1 MYFKIF
7 KNDMKKNPGS
17 NLAIGLFMALSSGL
31 AALVFLMGI
40 QLFTTISNMYKIA
53 DPPHFLQMHKGELAQ
68 SKIDEFNKAYEG
80 VTDWQTVEMIDVY
93 GDELTVEGEAGS
105 FSMSDSRM
113 DIGLVKQNERHD
125 YLLDK
130 NHNIIKLQSGEI
142 GIPVTLLD
150 KYPIAIGDTVTLHN
164 GKISKSFVVAEF
176 VCDGQMNSTL
186 CSSTRVL
193 LSDEDFEILRGK
205 VGETEYIIETYFE
218 DTAMAAAYQAAY
230 EEEAAEM
237 PKNGQAVTYTMIFLL
252 SAMTDIM
259 MAMML
264 FVISMLLIVIA
275 FFCIRYTLLT
285 AMEDE
290 LREIGTMKAMGVPHK
305 EIRNLYLGK
314 MVILLGIGTVAGYL
328 LALVGAEFAI
338 DHMTRT
344 FGEEPL
350 SQWTLVVAVM
360 AAGLV
365 YLLALQYCKKVL
377 KYAKKVKVVE
387 VLVTGA
393 GLKKSKYTFVYGVM
407 LVAAFMVLLP
417 VNLVHTMESKEFI
430 TYMGTS
436 IHDVMIEVE
445 QGEELEERAERV
457 ITLLKQEKVTYHA
470 MKRVRVE
477 TEVLEENGIGEFIK
491 RKRSIHIDTGADAG
505 KGIQYLSGVAP
516 SSTKE
521 IALSKLEAEQLGK
534 TAGDS
539 LMVNW
544 LGHQKTLTVCG
555 IYQDVTSGGMT
566 AKAVCDFEDISPEQ
580 YAFMVDVPE
589 EKMQG
594 GCVEEWRKELG
605 NGFTVEWMEE
615 FLNQTLGG
623 VTKQMK
629 LVELAAIVAVMG
641 LVIIIVLLFL
651 KLRLAKEASQIAIK
665 KAIGLSCRQIRLQE
679 LIRLVIAAAMGV
691 ESGTILV
698 NCFGDVPVSILFQM
712 TGLGIQQ
719 IQFFIQPLISWVAL
733 PLLLLSVTVGSGWLG
748 SRRVNRIT
756 VVDYLNE

>member
-1 MYFKIF
+1 MYFNVF

-31 AALVFLMGI
+31 AALVFLMGL

-93 GDELTVEGEAGS
+93 GNELRVEGEAGS

-130 NHNIIKLQSGEI
+130 NHNIVKLQSGEI

-164 GKISKSFVVAEF
+164 EKISKSFVVAEF

-186 CSSTRVL
+186 CSSIRVL
-193 LSDEDFEILRGK
+193 LSDEDFEILRGNI
-205 VGETEYIIETYFE
+205 GETEYIIETYFE
-218 DTAMAAAYQAAY
+218 DTSMAAAYQAAY
-230 EEEAAEM
+230 EEQAAEM

-259 MAMML
+259 MGMML
-264 FVISMLLIVIA
+264 LVISMLLIVIA

-290 LREIGTMKAMGVPHK
+290 LGEIGTMKAMGISHK

-314 MVILLGIGTVAGYL
+314 MVILLGIGTVVGYL
-328 LALVGAEFAI
+328 LALMGSEFAI
-338 DHMTRT
+338 DHMSRT

-350 SQWTLVVAVM
+350 SMWTLVAAAM
-360 AAGLV
+360 ASGLV

-387 VLVTGA
+387 VLVNGR

-407 LVAAFMVLLP
+407 MVAAFMVLLP
-417 VNLVHTMESKEFI
+417 VNLVHTMESKDFV

-436 IHDVMIEVE
+436 VHDVMIEVE
-445 QGEELEERAERV
+445 QGEDLEERAESV
-457 ITLLKQEKVTYHA
+457 ITLLKREKVTYRA
-470 MKRVRVE
+470 IKRVRVE
-477 TEVLEENGIGEFIK
+477 TEVLEENDRGDIIK
-491 RKRSIHIDTGADAG
+491 RKRSIHIDTGRDAG
-505 KGIQYLSGVAP
+505 VGVQYLSGTAP
-516 SSTKE
+516 ASENE

-534 TAGDS
+534 TTGDS
-539 LMVNW
+539 LAVYW
-544 LGHQKTLTVCG
+544 LGHQQTLTVCG

-566 AKAVCDFEDISPEQ
+566 AKAVCDFSDISSEQ
-580 YAFMVDVPE
+580 YAFMVNVPE
-589 EKMQG
+589 EKKQG
-594 GCVEEWRKELG
+594 DFIEAWRQELG
-605 NGFTVEWMEE
+605 NGVTVEWMEE

-623 VTKQMK
+623 VTKQLK
-629 LVELAAIVAVMG
+629 LVEVAAIMAVIG
-641 LVIIIVLLFL
+641 LIIIIVALFL
-651 KLRLAKEASQIAIK
+651 KLHLAKEASQVAIK
-665 KAIGLSCRQIRLQE
+665 KAIGLSSRQIRLRE
-679 LIRLVIAAAMGV
+679 LTQLVMVAVVGV
-691 ESGTILV
+691 ASGTIFV
-698 NCFGDVPVSILFQM
+698 NCFGDVLVSILFQI
-712 TGLGIQQ
+712 TGLGIEK
-719 IQFFIQPLISWVAL
+719 IQFSIQPLLSWVVF
-733 PLLLLSVTVGSGWLG
+733 PMLLLGVTAGSGWFC
-748 SRRVNRIT
+748 SRQVNRIT